1 MLSHNCATCGKE
13 FSRAAL
19 LTKHGERKIPCKTPT
34 VLLQQITNKTLAEN
48 GLSHLEIPSASF
60 RDTSKKFHVEMT
72 KAERMTE
79 GIFFTPKKVR
89 DLLFQRLDEVGVKAS
104 TGMVKRILEPSFGS
118 GEFLLDSR
126 RIFPESFI
134 IGVEK
139 NPKLAAAA
147 PKIPNS
153 RYECADFLKWSQSSE
168 DPLNTIADL
177 IIGNPPYFVMKSDEV
192 PPSINQSECMVGRLN
207 IYIAFLYQCLKMH
220 LAENG
225 TLAFIIPTSLYN
237 AAYYKP
243 MREWILKNT
252 TVLLLETIKD
262 AGFYDAAIE
271 VCLIIVKKCKPAVI
285 QNSKYFY
292 KHNGMVYMS
301 PYSNE
306 IREILSDSKSL
317 ANLSLLAKT
326 GNVVWN
332 QVKDKLVEKNTEGS
346 KLLIYSSNINNSILE
361 IDNLNPSKDGT
372 KKQYVKGLT
381 KPTINSPV
389 ILVER
394 GFGNSFSF
402 SAVMITDINDFYAEN
417 HVNVIRASDSLSVSQ
432 QKEKLEYVMKS
443 FKDLRTRKFLELF
456 MGNGMLSASDLNNV
470 LPIF

>member
-1 MLSHNCATCGKE
+1 
-13 FSRAAL
+13 
-19 LTKHGERKIPCKTPT
+19 
-34 VLLQQITNKTLAEN
+34 
-48 GLSHLEIPSASF
+48 
-60 RDTSKKFHVEMT
+60 MT

-89 DLLFQRLDEVGVKAS
+89 DLLFQRLDEVAKVNI
-104 TGMVKRILEPSFGS
+104 VKRILEPSFGS

-134 IGVEK
+134 VGVEK
-139 NPKLAAAA
+139 NSKLAAAS

-153 RYECADFLKWSQSSE
+153 RFECADFLEWSQPAE
-168 DPLNTIADL
+168 EPLADL

-192 PPSINQSECMVGRLN
+192 PTNIDQSECMVGRPN
-207 IYIAFLYQCLKMH
+207 IYIAFLYQCLKKH

-225 TLAFIIPTSLYN
+225 HLAFIIPTSLYN

-252 TVLLLETIKD
+252 TVQWLETVKD

-292 KHNGMVYMS
+292 KHNGMIYMS
-301 PYSNE
+301 PHSNE
-306 IREILSDSKSL
+306 IREILSGSKRL
-317 ANLSLLAKT
+317 ANLSLIAKT

-332 QVKDKLVEKNTEGS
+332 QVKDKLVEKNTDGS
-346 KLLIYSSNINNSILE
+346 KLLIYSSNITDSTLE

-372 KKQYVKGLT
+372 KKQYVKGLK

-402 SAVMITDINDFYAEN
+402 SAIMITDMNDFYAEN
-417 HVNVIRASDSLSVSQ
+417 HVNVIRASASLPVSE
-432 QKEKLEYVMKS
+432 QKEKLEYIMKS
-443 FKDLRTRKFLELF
+443 LKDPRTRRFLELF